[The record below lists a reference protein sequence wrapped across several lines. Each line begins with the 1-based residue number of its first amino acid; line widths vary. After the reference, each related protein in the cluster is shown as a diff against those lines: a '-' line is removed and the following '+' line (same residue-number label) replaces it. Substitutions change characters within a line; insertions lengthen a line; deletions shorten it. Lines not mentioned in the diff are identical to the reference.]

1 MIWMALF
8 AVTPV
13 FAEQA
18 LLRPVAGDQFQIHQ
32 DIVCS
37 GTYSL
42 SGFPSGRFHQEVG
55 IDFAATVH
63 DSPEPPGSWRANY
76 RFDRFRI
83 LSRIEGA
90 TETYV
95 EIEPGRLVIDG
106 TTVYDRN
113 LRPDESVPIL
123 CHLLLEDLSATFS
136 ARGEVLRFE
145 ERKSMRNNFPFLE
158 LTQALRETWIEL
170 PERPL
175 APGLQWRE
183 DRPARILSDRIVVPA
198 SQTYSVQ
205 AVPEGDD
212 QPAVLAF
219 ERAIDSRRPRRFPI
233 PIGSST
239 PLSLR
244 YNAIGPD
251 LLAPPQELLILSLSI
266 SSKGNLEYRRD
277 WKYMSHKETRDW
289 IGVTMEVPRPDG
301 TEVLTK
307 KLLFDRVIRTTV
319 ERRTGSELSEEARGI
334 LFGE

>member
-1 MIWMALF
+1 MALF
-8 AVTPV
+8 AIRPA
-13 FAEQA
+13 FAEEPS
-18 LLRPVAGDQFQIHQ
+18 LRPMAGDQFQIHQ

-55 IDFAATVH
+55 TDFAATVH
-63 DSPEPPGSWRANY
+63 DCTEPPGSWRANY

-83 LSRIEGA
+83 HSRIEGV
-90 TETYV
+90 TETAV
-95 EIEPGRLVIDG
+95 EIEPGKLVIDG

-136 ARGEVLRFE
+136 AGGEVLRFE
-145 ERKSMRNNFPFLE
+145 ERKAMRNAFPFLE
-158 LTQALRETWIEL
+158 LTQALRETWIRL
-170 PERPL
+170 PDRPL
-175 APGLQWRE
+175 TVGVEWLE
-183 DRPARILSDRIVVPA
+183 DRPARVLSDRIVVPA
-198 SQTYSVQ
+198 SQTYTVKAAPLS
-205 AVPEGDD
+205 PEE
-212 QPAVLAF
+212 PVILEF
-219 ERAIDSRRPRRFPI
+219 HRAIDSRRPRRFPI
-233 PIGSST
+233 PLGFGT
-239 PLSLR
+239 PMNLR

-251 LLAPPQELLILSLSI
+251 LLAPPAELLILSLSI

-277 WKYMSHKETRDW
+277 WQYLSRKETHDW
-289 IGVTMEVPRPDG
+289 IGITMEVPRPDG

-319 ERRTGSELSEEARGI
+319 KRLPRSTISPEAGLI